1 MESLKLHSFKR
12 QQKFET
18 ENLLNEQEIV
28 KNAKSDPS
36 FFGILYDRNYDR
48 IFNYI
53 LKRVSNVSLAEDL
66 TSNTFFKALEKI
78 GTFNWEGIPFSAWL
92 YRIATNEIRMHFRKS
107 KILKFFAIDDYK
119 EKIKDDKNCENE
131 LIKAEEEWAKNQKF
145 IKVTSEIQKLSIKYQ
160 EVIALRYFEDKSIRE
175 ISGILGKSEGTVK
188 SLIHRGLQKLEKE
201 FN

>member
-1 MESLKLHSFKR
+1 MLD
-12 QQKFET
+12 
-18 ENLLNEQEIV
+18 EQEIV
-28 KNAKSDPS
+28 KNAKNDPS

-78 GTFNWEGIPFSAWL
+78 STFNWEGIPFSAWL
-92 YRIATNEIRMHFRKS
+92 YRIATNEIRMHFRKR
-107 KILKFFAIDDYK
+107 KLLKFFAIDDYK

-145 IKVTSEIQKLSIKYQ
+145 LQVTAEIQKLSIKYQ
-160 EVIALRYFEDKSIRE
+160 EVIALRYFEEKSIRE
-175 ISGILGKSEGTVK
+175 ISGILNKSEGTVK

-201 FN
+201 IN